1 MSSSGFALSNLQD
14 ATLAVLATS
23 ELPAWLWS
31 ADAERIVW
39 ANPVGAAI
47 FGASTSAAI
56 RSHAFENGHPAAA
69 EAARLVGTLEKNA
82 PPCIQD
88 LTGFAGERERA
99 LKCACSRVALR
110 DGTEALLV
118 VAAERAGPELTLNER
133 LHRLLAGSDE
143 CVAIYS
149 AGGQLLCATQS
160 AHAHLNGTT
169 TLSGLGA
176 QSLADTALSQGY
188 ANGRIDDH
196 PVSLSRLGGEG
207 ATVLVLN
214 FADPGKQGSTLA
226 HPAPAN
232 TARHSVSAAKPQEA
246 PERGAATTP
255 AIQDRAA
262 LELRHPLRFVWQ
274 IDEHGRFRIDTEEFI
289 EVAGSP
295 TAGALGKAWADFARE
310 LALDGEGQ
318 IARAV
323 ATQDTWSGISVG
335 WPVDEGKDRLTVEL
349 SGLPV
354 FDRERTFR
362 GYRGFG
368 VCRDVHKLNV
378 LAMARQK
385 SASRM
390 GEATEQEIVAGQKGD
405 AAHPIEQ
412 NVVPFP
418 ASAPEASAPA
428 LTDVESLAFRE
439 LSRKLTQGLSTP
451 GRQSG
456 PLGGIPAIAERAAEV
471 RETPVAGIASDIRA
485 ILDRIPI
492 GILIYR
498 LNQLLYANPI
508 FLQWSGYRSL
518 DTLTEAGGLDNL
530 FIAPVSASGVT
541 DDRCITLKTDRAD
554 KLALKGELIDVEWQG
569 DHAHALVVAPERSSL
584 AMNPGELEALKSQW
598 RRTEQELTD
607 ARHRAELAS
616 NAKSDFLARVSHEIR
631 TPLNSIIGF
640 SEVMIGETFGAI
652 GNERYRQYLKD
663 INSSGRHLLSLIN
676 DLLDLSKIEA
686 GKLQLTFTGIA
697 LNEIAQQC
705 VGTMQPQAARER
717 IIMRTAFTAG
727 LPQVLA
733 DARSIRQ
740 IVLNLLSNS
749 LKCTPRG
756 GQIIVSTAQTG
767 DHAVVLRVRDTG
779 MGMTQADIVAAL
791 EPFRQLATSPRGGTG
806 LGLPLTKAMAEAN
819 GASFHLASAPNDGT
833 LVEITFPPTSI
844 PRAS

>member
-1 MSSSGFALSNLQD
+1 MGSSGFALSNLQD

-31 ADAERIVW
+31 ADAKRILW

-56 RSHAFENGHPAAA
+56 RSHAVETSHPAAT

-82 PPCIQD
+82 PPSIQD
-88 LTGFAGERERA
+88 LAGFAGERERA

-143 CVAIYS
+143 CGAIYS
-149 AGGQLLCATQS
+149 AGGQLLCAAQS
-160 AHAHLNGTT
+160 AHAHLDGAT
-169 TLSGLGA
+169 TLSALGA
-176 QSLADTALSQGY
+176 QSLADAALSQGH
-188 ANGRIDDH
+188 ASGRIGDH
-196 PVSLSRLGGEG
+196 QVSLSRLGGEG
-207 ATVLVLN
+207 ASVLVLN
-214 FADPGKQGSTLA
+214 FVDPGKQKSTLA
-226 HPAPAN
+226 SPAPEPMAQN
-232 TARHSVSAAKPQEA
+232 SVNAAKPM
-246 PERGAATTP
+246 AATERSAVT
-255 AIQDRAA
+255 AVAAHDRPPS
-262 LELRHPLRFVWQ
+262 ERRHPLRFVWQ
-274 IDEHGRFRIDTEEFI
+274 IDELGRFSIDTGEFI
-289 EVAGSP
+289 EIAGSP
-295 TAGALGKAWADFARE
+295 TAGALGKAWPDFARE

-323 ATQDTWSGISVG
+323 ATQDTWSGLTVC
-335 WPVDEGKDRLTVEL
+335 WPVDDGKARLTVEL

-354 FDRERTFR
+354 FDRERNFR

-368 VCRDVHKLNV
+368 VCRDLDKLEA
-378 LAMARQK
+378 LAMTRPQ
-385 SASRM
+385 STTRV
-390 GEATEQEIVAGQKGD
+390 GEATEQELVAGQKAD
-405 AAHPIEQ
+405 AAHTVEQ

-418 ASAPEASAPA
+418 ANAPETGAPA
-428 LTDVESLAFRE
+428 LTDVEHLAFRE
-439 LSRKLTQGLSTP
+439 LSRKLTQGLGAA
-451 GRQSG
+451 GRQSQA
-456 PLGGIPAIAERAAEV
+456 LAGIPAAAERAV
-471 RETPVAGIASDIRA
+471 LTRETPVAGIAPDIRA

-498 LNQLLYANPI
+498 LNQLLYANPM
-508 FLQWSGYRSL
+508 FLQWSGYGSL
-518 DTLTEAGGLDNL
+518 DALIEAGGLDSL
-530 FIAPVSASGVT
+530 FIEPVSASGVT

-569 DHAHALVVAPERSSL
+569 EHAHALVVAPERSSL
-584 AMNPGELEALKSQW
+584 GVNPGELEALKSQW
-598 RRTEQELTD
+598 KRTEQELIE
-607 ARHRAELAS
+607 AKRRAELAS
-616 NAKSDFLARVSHEIR
+616 HAKSDFLARISHEIR

-640 SEVMIGETFGAI
+640 SEVMIEETFGAI

-686 GKLQLTFTGIA
+686 GKLQLTFTSIT

-705 VGTMQPQAARER
+705 VATMQPQAARER

-756 GQIIVSTAQTG
+756 GQIIVSTAQTAE
-767 DHAVVLRVRDTG
+767 HAVVLRVRDTG

-806 LGLPLTKAMAEAN
+806 LGLPLTKAMTEAN

-833 LVEITFPPTSI
+833 LVEITFPPASI